1 MPINDWSAQMAS
13 SIFDEGHRRLVEL
26 LIDARKKSGLK
37 QAELG
42 RRVGRSQS
50 FISLIERSQRRV
62 DVVEFIALSRA
73 MNEDVE
79 VIFKALLQ
87 AQAMSD

>member
-1 MPINDWSAQMAS
+1 MAS

-73 MNEDVE
+73 MDEDVE

-87 AQAMSD
+87 SQATSD